1 MLYIYVLFSL
11 KSEQEFRR
19 VFLLAVKALTL
30 HEKRYLQLLLKID
43 RRPIFFFFK
52 SLIFKFKEVLSQYE
66 IN

>member
-1 MLYIYVLFSL
+1 MSF
-11 KSEQEFRR
+11 
-19 VFLLAVKALTL
+19 FLLKANKYFDAYSFWRLKALTL

-52 SLIFKFKEVLSQYE
+52 RLIFKFKEVLSQYE